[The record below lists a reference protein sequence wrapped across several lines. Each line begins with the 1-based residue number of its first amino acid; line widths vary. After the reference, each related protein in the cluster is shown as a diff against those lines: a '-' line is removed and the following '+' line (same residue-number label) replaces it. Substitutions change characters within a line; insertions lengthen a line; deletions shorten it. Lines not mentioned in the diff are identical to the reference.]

1 MFLQRHLSAALVGIA
16 VCWTHAAQ
24 AQVAGQHPDSKFLV
38 RAARESEVRLSGASS
53 SAPEVIGTKALAQ
66 IGTED
71 GDAATVFG
79 DMVAAAVLDDS
90 TIAIID
96 GTASEVRLFTPAGRH
111 LQTFGRAGSG
121 PGEFRGATA
130 LLRAPDGALI
140 VADSR
145 RLLEYFYP
153 KGRGFEYR
161 RTVTL
166 PVAVRSMCWDHARR
180 QS

>member
-16 VCWTHAAQ
+16 VCWTHAAE

-38 RAARESEVRLSGASS
+38 RAARE
-53 SAPEVIGTKALAQ
+53 
-66 IGTED
+66 
-71 GDAATVFG
+71 
-79 DMVAAAVLDDS
+79 
-90 TIAIID
+90 
-96 GTASEVRLFTPAGRH
+96 SEVRLFTPAGRH

-130 LLRAPDGALI
+130 LLRARDGALI

-145 RLLEYFYP
+145 RLLQLFYP

-166 PVAVRSMCWDHARR
+166 PVAVRSMCFLGTTLVVNPETGRATYVGTGLPLLRDMSDRLALVYTPALVPRLEVRTAQPRPSTTRR
-180 QS
+180 